1 MTGYHVLS
9 EVICHYRKGKTHYM
23 EEMKM
28 TDKQLKQAKSQ
39 LPQGEKFSRAYSA
52 YEGGIRLI
60 SKTADGHEF
69 RYKVIFD
76 ADDNV
81 RIERF

>member
-1 MTGYHVLS
+1 
-9 EVICHYRKGKTHYM
+9 
-23 EEMKM
+23 M
-28 TDKQLKQAKSQ
+28 TDKQLKQAESQ
-39 LPQGEKFSRAYSA
+39 LPQGERFDRAYRA

-60 SKTADGHEF
+60 SKTADRHEF
-69 RYKVIFD
+69 RYKVLFD